1 MAKIF
6 LITLDPTTSP
16 GPFNIYYNTV
26 SDDTLVAATPNSAT
40 KASLLLG
47 VNVSVDDDVKDI
59 YLENLANGCLNKQGV
74 NVLPPTTT
82 TTSTTSTTTST
93 TTLPP
98 TTTTTSTTTL
108 PPTTTTTSTT
118 TLPPTTTTTSTT
130 TSTSTTT
137 TTTAA
142 LPTEIYFDTL
152 VGDIVTMGVNNYAG
166 QTFDIS
172 ISYDMFA
179 ICDNEG
185 TSGSDPNSATTTLYV
200 SKDGGL
206 TYSNAASVTAT
217 VTGGNFPTPQS
228 DSASEVDTYT
238 ITGVTDVSLVKIYGT
253 VDCDTGL
260 NGKDGSVEVTLV
272 LSIPTATVICN
283 DLYTKSCS
291 AATLTCTV

>member
-16 GPFNIYYNTV
+16 GPINIYYNNV
-26 SDDTLVAATPNSAT
+26 SNDTLVDATPNSAT

-47 VNVSVDDDVKDI
+47 VNVNVDDDVKDI

-98 TTTTTSTTTL
+98 TTT
-108 PPTTTTTSTT
+108 
-118 TLPPTTTTTSTT
+118 TT

-206 TYSNAASVTAT
+206 TYSTAASVTAT

-253 VDCDTGL
+253 VDCDTGG
-260 NGKDGSVEVTLV
+260 NGKDGSVIVTLQSTTPAV
-272 LSIPTATVICN
+272 AVICN
-283 DLYTKSCS
+283 DIYTTGCS
-291 AATLTCTV
+291 GTTLTCTV